1 MTKPEPASD
10 VEQSANNVNE
20 PSVPIDNVQGRVVQY
35 NEHNQTYLQTFRKDP
50 KLLFWIAVM
59 LWTVIVRGFEN
70 GSSGNVIGV
79 AVFKKSFGEQ
89 LPTGEWF
96 IATKWQSALNGG
108 ANAAQILGT
117 WLASWS
123 ADRYGTKPIMI
134 MTALVNISSIAVE
147 FSAIS
152 IEMFF
157 AGKMI
162 NFVAIGAFLTLC
174 TTYVS
179 EVSPLAIRASVI
191 GFCNLAQCLGPFMVA
206 IMVYFTQGWTTE
218 WSWKSVIAAQWGFAG
233 TAFIGHIFMP
243 ESPVFL
249 IRKGRFE
256 EARKALRRLYTN
268 PEDADGHLEQIKL
281 TLEDAETKESN
292 GSYIECFRGTNLRR
306 TLIAIMV
313 FLSEPM
319 SGLGFVQSYGALMY
333 QFLGITD
340 EKSFAISIGAQI
352 LSMSGASLA
361 FVLADIWGRRPMYIF
376 GCTSLSILL
385 ICMGISGSISGVPAT
400 TASVGFLTMYNF
412 FFNIGVGS
420 TVYTIAGE
428 VPTSVL
434 RGKTVAITLSTAAAA
449 NTFWSFVS
457 PFMFNPDYGNLK
469 AKIGFVFGA
478 FMILFTIMAWFWV
491 PETRMRT
498 YEELDELFQNRV
510 PARQFRHYETV
521 AEQRANEAYGVTKE
535 DKAVHVEEL

>member
-1 MTKPEPASD
+1 MS
-10 VEQSANNVNE
+10 S
-20 PSVPIDNVQGRVVQY
+20 SRPIDHVQGRVVQHQ
-35 NEHNQTYLQTFRKDP
+35 ERNQTYMQTFRKDP
-50 KLLFWIAVM
+50 WLLFWIGVM

-70 GSSGNVIGV
+70 GSSGNVIAI
-79 AVFKKSFGEQ
+79 AVFKKTFGEQ
-89 LPTGEWF
+89 LVTGEWF
-96 IATKWQSALNGG
+96 IATKWQSALSGG
-108 ANAAQILGT
+108 SNAAQIVGT
-117 WLASWS
+117 WLASWA
-123 ADRYGTKPIMI
+123 ADKYGTKPVMI
-134 MTALVNISSIAVE
+134 ATALLNISSIAVE

-157 AGKMI
+157 AGKML
-162 NFVAIGAFLTLC
+162 NFVAIGALLTLC
-174 TTYVS
+174 TTYIS
-179 EVSPLAIRASVI
+179 EIAPLAIRSSAI

-218 WSWKSVIAAQWGFAG
+218 WSWKCVIAAQWGFAG
-233 TAFIGHIFMP
+233 VAFIGHIFMP

-256 EARKALRRLYTN
+256 DARKVLRRLYAN
-268 PEDADGHLEQIKL
+268 PQDADGHFEQIKL
-281 TLEDAETKESN
+281 TLEEAETKEN
-292 GSYIECFRGTNLRR
+292 GGSYIECFRGTNLRR

-340 EKSFAISIGAQI
+340 QKSFAISIGAQI
-352 LSMSGASLA
+352 LSMAGATFA
-361 FVLADIWGRRPMYIF
+361 FVLADLWGRRPMYIF

-420 TVYTIAGE
+420 TVYAIAGE

-457 PFMFNPDYGNLK
+457 PYMFNPDYANLK

-478 FMILFTIMAWFWV
+478 FMIFFTIMAWFWV

-498 YEELDELFQNRV
+498 YEELDELFMNRV
-510 PARQFRHYETV
+510 PGRQFRHYETV
-521 AEQRANEAYGVTKE
+521 AEQRAGEAYNIEKKNNV
-535 DKAVHVEEL
+535 VHDE